1 MFGNQMLSMIFT
13 PWAADTLFCAVRLN
27 VFNHLVEKPMTAE
40 ELADKTGTVPRY
52 LAAVLDA
59 NTAMGFLLKNENRY
73 RNSSLSD
80 IYLVEESPQYLGD
93 IIEVLSVEAP
103 TWDGLVDLVSG
114 RAGSLTPLGEIPPHR
129 FTMAMNNLA
138 MMGEAHALA
147 GAVDLSG
154 AKEMVDVGCGS
165 GIYTVLL
172 CRRFPGLRAVLLDRA
187 KVLETTGEII
197 KKHNLGDR
205 VTTRAADITSGRLP
219 LPPGQSDAVLLSDV
233 LYQEE
238 AVCTG
243 ILQSAYEILKPGG
256 TLVVRGYYSD
266 AHPDGSQS
274 VFGALFNIH
283 QLLSD
288 PDREVIS
295 LSLLSQWI
303 EQTGFTI
310 LKQFPLTE
318 RSYCLTA
325 KRSY

>member
-1 MFGNQMLSMIFT
+1 MFGNQMLSMIFA
-13 PWAADTLFCAVRLN
+13 PWAADTLFCAARLK
-27 VFNHLVEKPMTAE
+27 VFTYLVERPMTAE

-59 NTAMGFLLKNENRY
+59 NTAMGFLLKKEDRY

-93 IIEVLSVEAP
+93 IIEVLSAEAP
-103 TWDGLVDLVSG
+103 TWDGLVDMVSG
-114 RAGSLTPLGEIPPHR
+114 RAGSLKPSGEVPPHR

-147 GAVDLSG
+147 NALDLSG

-165 GIYTVLL
+165 GIYTVFL
-172 CRRFPGLRAVLLDRA
+172 CRRFPGLRAALLDRA
-187 KVLETTGEII
+187 EVLETSREIVN
-197 KKHNLGDR
+197 KHNLGDR

-219 LPPGQSDAVLLSDV
+219 LPLEESDAVLLSDV

-238 AVCTG
+238 SVCTG
-243 ILQSAYEILKPGG
+243 ILRSAYELLKPGG

-288 PDREVIS
+288 PDREIIS
-295 LSLLSQWI
+295 LPLLSQWI

-325 KRSY
+325 KKC